1 MGCQGARRRRPRG
14 RCPVAGAEAPAARV
28 FCPHSEKHCAGQE
41 RDTVEG
47 NTAPKEPV
55 GTLYAVVLDVDD
67 LGRSG
72 RFWSEVL
79 GKDIS
84 FKADRYCRVGRGDD
98 PPSLLLQKVPE
109 LHERKNRAHIDLDVA
124 DLAPAVQKVERLGG
138 SRLAQHAEYGI
149 IWAVM
154 ADPDGNEFC
163 LVQHS

>member
-1 MGCQGARRRRPRG
+1 VCIAPRG
-14 RCPVAGAEAPAARV
+14 RVRPVWRADGAGAPAARV
-28 FCPHSEKHCAGQE
+28 FCPRSEKHGAGQE
-41 RDTVEG
+41 KDTVEG
-47 NTAPKEPV
+47 NTTPREPV

-67 LGRSG
+67 LERSA

-84 FKADRYCRVGRGDD
+84 FKADSYCRVGRGDD

-149 IWAVM
+149 TWMVM

>member
-1 MGCQGARRRRPRG
+1 M
-14 RCPVAGAEAPAARV
+14 
-28 FCPHSEKHCAGQE
+28 
-41 RDTVEG
+41 EG
-47 NTAPKEPV
+47 NTTPKEPV
-55 GTLYAVVLDVDD
+55 GALYAVVLDVDD

-84 FKADRYCRVGRGDD
+84 FKASSYCRVGRGDD

-124 DLAPAVQKVERLGG
+124 DLAPAVQRVESLGG
-138 SRLAQHAEYGI
+138 TRLAQHAEYGI
-149 IWAVM
+149 TWAVM